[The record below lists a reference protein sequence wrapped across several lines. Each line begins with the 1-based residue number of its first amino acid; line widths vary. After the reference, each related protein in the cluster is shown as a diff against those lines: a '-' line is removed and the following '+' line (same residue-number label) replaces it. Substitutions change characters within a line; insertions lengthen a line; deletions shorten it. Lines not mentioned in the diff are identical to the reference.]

1 MLEVRVRELERALS
15 QLSARAAE
23 DRRALSL
30 LMEMMEDTMP
40 ISEAQELRH
49 GLEDGLREL
58 DSRVGQWQRQQRQ
71 ELADLRGQAGAD
83 KTAASGA
90 AATVALD
97 ARVALLEGRMDE
109 HSVAAAAAAVGS
121 SELGPAAD
129 AAAAAA
135 EQGSGAQRAAAA
147 ACEAAGRSIT
157 ALEESLGASPAGI
170 GEEEE
175 EGAGWGGARRQ
186 AQSSVAADGAW
197 AAARP
202 STRVWQGGAHGGSQA
217 GGVAGAVASLQHA
230 LADMSGELST
240 RDRRCA
246 AMRSACRH
254 PRSEASRPGPNGAIC
269 LGCCSLGSLS
279 TELSHEREWR
289 QKLEAPQPRGVRSI
303 TKLGG
308 RVGGAEDGEPAVTME
323 SGGRSS
329 GGGGA
334 RLGGHV
340 ERQVLAE
347 VALQVRLVIESR
359 WSQFASEC
367 QRL

>member
-1 MLEVRVRELERALS
+1 MRELERALS

-30 LMEMMEDTMP
+30 LTEMMEDTMP
-40 ISEAQELRH
+40 ISEAQELRR

-83 KTAASGA
+83 KKAASGA

-121 SELGPAAD
+121 SKLGPAAD
-129 AAAAAA
+129 TAAAAAAAAA
-135 EQGSGAQRAAAA
+135 EQGSGAKRAAAA

-157 ALEESLGASPAGI
+157 ALEESLGAAPAGI

-175 EGAGWGGARRQ
+175 EGAGRGGAGRQ

-202 STRVWQGGAHGGSQA
+202 STRVWRGGAHGGSQA

-246 AMRSACRH
+246 AMCSACRH
-254 PRSEASRPGPNGAIC
+254 PRSAAIHPRPNGAIC
-269 LGCCSLGSLS
+269 FGCCSLGSLS

-289 QKLEAPQPRGVRSI
+289 QKLEAPEPRPGVRSI

-308 RVGGAEDGEPAVTME
+308 RVGGAEDGEPAMTME
-323 SGGRSS
+323 SGGRSN

-347 VALQVRLVIESR
+347 VALQV
-359 WSQFASEC
+359 
-367 QRL
+367 